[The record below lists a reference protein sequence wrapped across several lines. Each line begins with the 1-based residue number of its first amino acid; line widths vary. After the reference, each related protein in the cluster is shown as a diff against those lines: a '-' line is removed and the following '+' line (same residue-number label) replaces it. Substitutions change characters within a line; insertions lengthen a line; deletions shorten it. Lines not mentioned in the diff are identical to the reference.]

1 MALLMPTTTTATLSP
16 DMAKRVSFDRLQH
29 LDADAVVKQRSAW
42 VEEWNRALTGR

>member
-1 MALLMPTTTTATLSP
+1 MLAPATANATLSP
-16 DMAKRVSFDRLQH
+16 DMAKRVSFDRILH